1 MDIVASAMLVPKRN
15 LIIPLHPSTCHACRE
30 NNSHDHAQKDADVQN
45 AVRHYTRARLKDMA
59 ELDVF
64 SESGR
69 RRIPKKGESSDGHV
83 LDIPK
88 DSERG
93 FPLLQINEHYCD
105 FNDLIV
111 TDNVKERLES
121 IVSECRSSEKLRSYG
136 LKPRNKILF
145 CGPPGTGK
153 TLSSKIISRVLGRR
167 FVYVLFDS
175 ILSSYLGE
183 TATNLRRIFDF
194 IEKGK
199 FVVLFDEFD
208 IVGKKRDDPNDHG
221 EIKRVVNNFIQMLDN
236 FEGQSIIIAA
246 TNHQHLLDKAVW
258 RRFDDVIYFD
268 LPDLKR
274 RKLLFEKYLRIM
286 RRDKDFTLL
295 QLARKTQKYSA
306 ADIAQTCEAALRKSI
321 INDEKTITGNRIL
334 WAISEQQR
342 RKKTIRG
349 ED

>member
-1 MDIVASAMLVPKRN
+1 MTK
-15 LIIPLHPSTCHACRE
+15 
-30 NNSHDHAQKDADVQN
+30 
-45 AVRHYTRARLKDMA
+45 
-59 ELDVF
+59 LDVF

-69 RRIPKKGESSDGHV
+69 RRTFKKGESSDCHV

-111 TDNVKERLES
+111 TDKVMGRLEA
-121 IVSECRSSEKLRSYG
+121 VVLECRSSKKLLSYG

-153 TLSSKIISRVLGRR
+153 TLSAKIISRVLGRK

-258 RRFDDVIYFD
+258 RRFDDILYFD
-268 LPDLKR
+268 LPDLER
-274 RKLLFEKYLRIM
+274 RKLLFEKYLRVM
-286 RRDKDFTLL
+286 RRGEDFTLL
-295 QLARKTQKYSA
+295 QLAKKTQKYSA
-306 ADIAQTCEAALRKSI
+306 ADIAQTCEEALRKSI
-321 INDEKTITGNRIL
+321 INDEKTITGNCIL
-334 WAISEQQR
+334 QAISEQQR
-342 RKKTIRG
+342 RKKTMRG
-349 ED
+349 AA